1 VRPTASS
8 PNSATFFRPRIA
20 AGYGSTGKDA
30 FPARARRDGLDEL
43 GSVDPELFF
52 PVSATGKSLEQATE
66 AKRICAGCRV
76 QRECLSFALRTLQAH
91 GIWGG
96 TTEEERAI
104 ARR

>member
-1 VRPTASS
+1 VRPTASG

-20 AGYGSTGKDA
+20 AGYASTGKDA
-30 FPARARRDGLDEL
+30 GMENWRSAAACR
-43 GSVDPELFF
+43 SVDPELFF
-52 PVSATGKSLEQATE
+52 PVSATGKSQEQATE

-76 QRECLSFALRTLQAH
+76 QRECLSFALRTLQAY

>member
-1 VRPTASS
+1 
-8 PNSATFFRPRIA
+8 
-20 AGYGSTGKDA
+20 
-30 FPARARRDGLDEL
+30 
-43 GSVDPELFF
+43 LFF

-66 AKRICAGCRV
+66 AKSICAGCRV
-76 QRECLSFALRTLQAH
+76 QRECLSFALRTLQAY

>member
-1 VRPTASS
+1 MKQRGGVHLAFTRWQTRESGPE
-8 PNSATFFRPRIA
+8 NWRSAA
-20 AGYGSTGKDA
+20 AC
-30 FPARARRDGLDEL
+30 R
-43 GSVDPELFF
+43 SVDPELFF

-76 QRECLSFALRTLQAH
+76 QRECLSFALRTLQPY

>member
-1 VRPTASS
+1 MKQRGGVNVAVTRWQTRESGEEKWR
-8 PNSATFFRPRIA
+8 SAA
-20 AGYGSTGKDA
+20 AC
-30 FPARARRDGLDEL
+30 R
-43 GSVDPELFF
+43 SVDPELFF

-76 QRECLSFALRTLQAH
+76 QRECLSFALRTRQAY